1 MVQAH
6 NGITHIGAI
15 AVGFTCFDGILG
27 GILGGIIGDVIGG
40 ILGGIIISLLNGF
53 ASAYFPNPVMR

>member
-1 MVQAH
+1 MVEAH

-15 AVGFTCFDGILG
+15 AVGLTCFDGILD
-27 GILGGIIGDVIGG
+27 GILGGIIDG
-40 ILGGIIISLLNGF
+40 IIDGIIISLLNGF